1 MNILSFHKRLL
12 DNYKS
17 YINSFIN
24 IKDPSILEFVNH
36 GIDNNKLWL
45 EPLIQFNPTFEKG
58 NPLKKLVTEG
68 KLNAELDSIFEG
80 YDLYRHQ
87 EEAILLGSEGK
98 EFVVTS
104 GTGSGKSLTY
114 IATIFNH
121 ILNER
126 EKSNGKIQAVIVY
139 PMNALINSQ
148 YKEIEKFQKNYEAK
162 TGKSFPIRF
171 GQYTGQE
178 DDNKRRELR
187 DNPPHILLTNYV
199 MLEYIM
205 TRGGEDVKVRNS
217 ILDNIKYLVFDELHT
232 YRGRQ
237 GSDVSILIRR
247 IKAQA
252 KNQVTSIGTSATMVS
267 LDNASIL
274 QQKEAVAKIASTIFG
289 TDIKSNQVINEYL
302 VKSLEGGKVP
312 TTDELK
318 EAIKQKINTNDTE
331 EAFEKHPTANW
342 IEEHVAL
349 LLTEGQYVRRKP
361 ITIPAIIKQLAEQ
374 TNLSLDL
381 CGNHLMELLQWANNL
396 NTKNNGSKKK
406 NYLPYRIHQFIS
418 QTGSVYATLGYQGQ
432 RDLRLEA
439 GLYADDEKTFL
450 FPLVFSRESGHEFY
464 CVSLKEDSVKIVPR
478 EFYNT
483 SDEED
488 EDDAT
493 DGYIFMQHKEDE
505 EPIWNNER
513 DLQELPDAWFNP
525 RRKDGSRSLKS
536 NYVDRIPRK
545 IYFDKQ
551 GNYSFSAK
559 MEFEG
564 WFISKPLA
572 IDPTS
577 GVIYSDRNEW
587 RKLARLG
594 GEGRSTATT
603 VISFET
609 ISLLQSF
616 DQPTEKQKLLSFTDN
631 RQDASLQSGHFNDF
645 VKIGQLRAAIN
656 KAISKYQSL
665 DYSTIKDKV
674 FECLEIEQKEFAKQ
688 PATFPGPKKENE
700 DAFKD
705 FIMYKLLHDL
715 RRSWRVVLPSLEQ
728 CGLLSINYKALDE
741 SVKDDSLWKDHSLL
755 KLMTSDERKEFI
767 FQILEY
773 FRKAYALSYS
783 MLEPGVINKNALTIK
798 EKLKKPW
805 TLDDND
811 KLEYPNF
818 IRVEKLAGNSTIVY
832 TESASYQS
840 VFGRYI
846 KRIANLYDT
855 ELITGKESYNT
866 FIYNLF
872 NFLAE
877 EAGLLSYKPAKADE
891 GHQVRIYQLK
901 VDNILWERGDGE
913 TITQDLIKTRSY
925 KPLNQKVNR
934 YFQSFYSLNF
944 NEMKS
949 ITGAEHTGQINS
961 EKRKLREEE
970 FRAGNISALFCSPT
984 MELGIDISD
993 LSIVHMR
1000 NVPPSPANYAQRS
1013 GRAGRSGQ
1021 AALVLVYCS
1030 NFSPHDRYYYKN
1042 AAKMVA
1048 GFVSAPKLD
1057 LINRELL
1064 SSHLNGMILT
1074 RKSLNSLKNSLG
1086 DLVDKD
1092 DLEKLPLKKTIVE
1105 ALTLSETEKSEIQRD
1120 FLKVINDS
1128 YFKTELEIKKP
1139 NWFNDNWIRLQ
1150 LDTFLTSF
1158 DESLNR
1164 WRKLYRAA
1172 IIQFREANE
1181 IIENKIYAEN
1191 HDKVKTA
1198 KRTRRQ
1204 AERQM
1209 DLLLN
1214 DMNEAGVSTGKNNDQ
1229 SEFYP
1234 YRYFASEGFLPGYN
1248 FTRLPIRAFLE
1259 NDDSG
1264 GEYVSRPRYIA
1275 LGEFGP
1281 RNVIYHDGSKYR
1293 VDRII
1298 LTEAEAKMERA
1309 KISPF
1314 TGYIMMKEQYNYN
1327 VDPFVNMELNEGM
1340 DNYIHSNFVEMP
1352 EARAYELQRITCQE
1366 EERTRKGYDIKTF
1379 FSVDTGMENVT
1390 EATVNLAEQSLL
1402 HIHSMPATRLVH
1414 VNFKWKASKDNGFAL
1429 HLKNGYWQNK
1439 DQETN
1444 ESNSDEV
1451 KKVKLFTT
1459 TIANSLY
1466 LQPVKSLGLEGA
1478 ADGVITLMYALK
1490 RAIENVF
1497 QVEGNEIGATIMGSE
1512 ENPNIL
1518 LYEASEGSLGVLSQI
1533 VEKPEFYAAVMNEAY
1548 NLCFTKNDKEIPD
1561 EELSPATYEDLL
1573 SYYNQFYHLKINRK
1587 LIREALRNLKGSK
1600 VEVHTNASFSSYEEQ
1615 YQALQAGRDQTSS
1628 TEDAFLKYLYKNSL
1642 RLPDAVQPKVEQM
1655 FVRPDFYFKPNIYVF
1670 CDGTPH
1676 DNPAV
1681 QKDDL
1686 EKRSALKKDGYQVL
1700 SWYYK
1705 DKLEDFII
1713 KRPDI
1718 FKKVKSTTVKVTTDK
1733 IDALFN
1739 EASQRFDTTL
1749 KKLGE

>member
-1 MNILSFHKRLL
+1 MDILSFHKKLL
-12 DNYKS
+12 DNYRS

-68 KLNAELDSIFEG
+68 KLNKELDQIFEG
-80 YDLYRHQ
+80 FDLYRHQ
-87 EEAILLGSEGK
+87 EEAILLGAAGK

-114 IATIFNH
+114 LATVFNN
-121 ILNER
+121 ILNEG

-148 YKEIEKFQKNYEAK
+148 YKEIEKFKKNYENK
-162 TGKSFPIRF
+162 TGKEFRIRF

-178 DDNKRRELR
+178 KEDAREQMR
-187 DNPPHILLTNYV
+187 KEPPHILLTNYV

-217 ILDNIKYLVFDELHT
+217 ILGNIKYLVFDELHT

-252 KNQVTSIGTSATMVS
+252 KNIITCIGTSATMVS
-267 LDNASIL
+267 LDDSSII
-274 QQKEAVAKIASTIFG
+274 QQREAVAKISSTIFG
-289 TDIKSNQVINEYL
+289 TDINSNQVINEYL
-302 VKSLEGGKVP
+302 VKSLEGGKPPSVE
-312 TTDELK
+312 ELK
-318 EAIKQKINTNDTE
+318 SAINSKITPSNSE
-331 EAFEKHPTANW
+331 EAFENHPTANW
-342 IEEHVAL
+342 LEEHIAL
-349 LLTEGQYVRRKP
+349 LLNEGQYIRRKP
-361 ITIPAIIKQLAEQ
+361 VTIPAIIKQLAEQ
-374 TNLSLDL
+374 TNFSEEV
-381 CGNHLMELLQWANNL
+381 CGTHLMELLQWANNL
-396 NTKNNGSKKK
+396 NTKNSDSKKK

-418 QTGSVYATLGYQGQ
+418 QTGSVYATLGYQKQ

-464 CVSLKEDSVKIVPR
+464 CVSLKEENAKIVPR

-483 SDEED
+483 SDEEE

-493 DGYIFMQHKEDE
+493 DGYIFVQHKEDE
-505 EPIWNNER
+505 EPIWSNER
-513 DLQELPDAWFNP
+513 DLEELPDAWFNP
-525 RRKDGSRSLKS
+525 KRKDGSRSLKS
-536 NYVDRIPRK
+536 NYNDRIPRK
-545 IYFDKQ
+545 IYFNKQ
-551 GNYSFSAK
+551 GSYSFSTK
-559 MEFEG
+559 MEIEG

-616 DQPTEKQKLLSFTDN
+616 QQPNEKQKLLSFTDN

-656 KAISKYQSL
+656 KAIVTYHSL
-665 DYSTIKDKV
+665 DYSIIKDRV
-674 FECLEIEQKEFAKQ
+674 FDCLDIEQKDFAKQ

-715 RRSWRVVLPSLEQ
+715 RRSWRVVLPNLEQ
-728 CGLLSINYKALDE
+728 CGLLAINYKHLEE
-741 SVKDDSLWKDHSLL
+741 SVKDAGLWKPHPLLSL
-755 KLMTSDERKEFI
+755 MSPDERKEFLY
-767 FQILEY
+767 QILDY
-773 FRKAYALSYS
+773 FRKAYALSFS
-783 MLEPGVINKNALTIK
+783 MLEPGVINKNATAIK

-805 TLDDND
+805 TLDESD
-811 KLEYPNF
+811 KIDYPNHL
-818 IRVEKLAGNSTIVY
+818 RVEKLSGNSFSIY

-846 KRIANLYDT
+846 KRIAKL
-855 ELITGKESYNT
+855 YNT
-866 FIYNLF
+866 DISGKQKFNDFAYGLF
-872 NFLAE
+872 DFLCD
-877 EAGLLSYKPAKADE
+877 AGWLSFKMAKSDE
-891 GHQVRIYQLK
+891 GQQVRIYQLK
-901 VDNILWERGDGE
+901 VDNILWEQGDGE
-913 TITQDLIKTRSY
+913 TIKQDLIKTRSY

-934 YFQSFYSLNF
+934 YFQNFYSLNF

-970 FRAGNISALFCSPT
+970 FRSGNISALFCSPT

-1042 AAKMVA
+1042 APKMVA

-1057 LINRELL
+1057 LINQELL

-1086 DLVDKD
+1086 DLVDKE
-1092 DLEKLPLKKTIVE
+1092 DLDKLPLKKTIIE
-1105 ALTLSETEKSEIQRD
+1105 ALTLTEIEKGEIQKD
-1120 FLKVINDS
+1120 FLRVISDS
-1128 YFKTELEIKKP
+1128 YFKTELELKKP
-1139 NWFNDNWIRLQ
+1139 TWFNQNWIRLQ
-1150 LDTFLTSF
+1150 LDNFLTSF
-1158 DESLNR
+1158 DESLIR

-1214 DMNEAGVSTGKNNDQ
+1214 DMSEPGVSTGKNNDQ

-1259 NDDSG
+1259 NDESG
-1264 GEYVSRPRYIA
+1264 GEYVSRPRFIA

-1293 VDRII
+1293 IDRII
-1298 LTEAEAKMERA
+1298 LTEAEAKMEKA

-1340 DNYIHSNFVEMP
+1340 DNFIHTNFVEMP

-1390 EATVNLAEQSLL
+1390 EATVHLAGQSLL
-1402 HIHSMPATRLVH
+1402 HIHSMPSTRLVH
-1414 VNFKWKASKDNGFAL
+1414 VNFKWKTSKENGFAL

-1439 DQETN
+1439 DQEEN
-1444 ESNSDEV
+1444 QSNTDEV

-1466 LQPVKSLGLEGA
+1466 LQPVKSLALEGGS
-1478 ADGVITLMYALK
+1478 DGVITLMFALK
-1490 RAIENVF
+1490 RAIENIF
-1497 QVEGNEIGATIMGSE
+1497 QVEGNEIGATIMGDE
-1512 ENPNIL
+1512 GNPNIL
-1518 LYEASEGSLGVLSQI
+1518 LYEASEGSLGVLAQI
-1533 VEKPEFYAAVMNEAY
+1533 VEKPEFYNAVMNEAY
-1548 NLCFTKNDKEIPD
+1548 NLCFTKDDKEIPD

-1573 SYYNQFYHLKINRK
+1573 SYYNQYYHLKINRK
-1587 LIREALRNLKGSK
+1587 LIRQALINLRESK

-1615 YQALQAGRDQTSS
+1615 YHALQAGRDQTSS
-1628 TEDAFLKYLYKNSL
+1628 TEDAFLKFLNKNSL
-1642 RLPDAVQPKVEQM
+1642 RLPDAVQPKVEHL
-1655 FVRPDFYFKPNIYVF
+1655 FVKPDFFYKPNIYIF

-1676 DNPAV
+1676 DSPVV
-1681 QKDDL
+1681 QKDDI

-1705 DKLEDFII
+1705 DKLEDFVI

-1718 FKKVKSTTVKVTTDK
+1718 FKKVKSTTVKVTGET
-1733 IDALFN
+1733 IDNIYN
-1739 EASQRFDTTL
+1739 EAKERFHSTL
-1749 KKLGE
+1749 KKLSE

>member
-1 MNILSFHKRLL
+1 MNILSFHKKLL
-12 DNYKS
+12 DNYRS

-24 IKDPSILEFVNH
+24 IKDPSILEFVNNE
-36 GIDNNKLWL
+36 IDNNKLWL

-68 KLNAELDSIFEG
+68 KLNKELDSIFEG
-80 YDLYRHQ
+80 FDLYRHQ
-87 EEAILLGSEGK
+87 EDAILLGSDGK

-114 IATIFNH
+114 LATIFNH
-121 ILNER
+121 ILNEG
-126 EKSNGKIQAVIVY
+126 EKANGKIQAVIVY

-148 YKEIEKFQKNYEAK
+148 FKEIEKFKKNYETK
-162 TGKSFPIRF
+162 TGKTFPIRF

-178 DDNKRRELR
+178 KEEVREQLR
-187 DNPPHILLTNYV
+187 KEPPHILLTNYV

-217 ILDNIKYLVFDELHT
+217 ILENIKYLVFDELHT

-252 KNQVTSIGTSATMVS
+252 KNNVTCIGTSATMVS
-267 LDNASIL
+267 LDNSSIL
-274 QQKEAVAKIASTIFG
+274 QQKEAVAKISSTIFG

-302 VKSLEGGKVP
+302 VKSLEGGKAP
-312 TTDELK
+312 SLEELK
-318 EAIKQKINTNDTE
+318 SAINTKINTSDA
-331 EAFEKHPTANW
+331 EAVFENHATANW
-342 IEEHVAL
+342 LEEHVAL
-349 LLTEGQYVRRKP
+349 MLSEGQYIRRKP
-361 ITIPAIIKQLAEQ
+361 VTIPAIIKQLSEQ
-374 TNLSLDL
+374 TNLSEEV
-381 CGNHLMELLQWANNL
+381 CRVHLMDLLQWANNL
-396 NTKNNGSKKK
+396 NTKNSDSKKK

-418 QTGSVYATLGYQGQ
+418 QTGSVYATLGYQKQ

-464 CVSLKEDSVKIVPR
+464 CVSLKEENANIVPR

-483 SDEED
+483 SDEEE

-493 DGYIFMQHKEDE
+493 DGYIFVQHNEDE
-505 EPIWNNER
+505 EPIWSNER
-513 DLQELPDAWFNP
+513 DMQELPDAWFNP
-525 RRKDGSRSLKS
+525 KRKDGSRTLKS
-536 NYVDRIPRK
+536 NYADRIPRK
-545 IYFDKQ
+545 INFNKQ
-551 GNYSFSAK
+551 GNYSFSTK

-616 DQPTEKQKLLSFTDN
+616 KQPSEKQKLLSFTDN

-645 VKIGQLRAAIN
+645 VKIGELRAAIN
-656 KAISKYQSL
+656 KAIVTHKSL
-665 DYSTIKDKV
+665 DYSIIKDKV
-674 FECLEIEQKEFAKQ
+674 FDCLNIEQSGFAKQ
-688 PATFPGPKKENE
+688 PASFPGPKKENE

-715 RRSWRVVLPSLEQ
+715 RRSWRVVLPNLEQ
-728 CGLLSINYKALDE
+728 CGLLSINYKHLDE
-741 SVKDDSLWKDHSLL
+741 SVKDASLWKPHPLLSL
-755 KLMTSDERKEFI
+755 MSPDERKEFLY
-767 FQILEY
+767 QILDY
-773 FRKAYALSYS
+773 FRKAYALSFS
-783 MLEPGVINKNALTIK
+783 MLEPGVINKNATTIK
-798 EKLKKPW
+798 EKLRKPW
-805 TLDDND
+805 TLDDSD
-811 KLEYPNF
+811 KIEYPNHM
-818 IRVEKLAGNSTIVY
+818 RVEKLSGNNFSVY

-846 KRIANLYDT
+846 KRIAKLHDT
-855 ELITGKESYNT
+855 DISGKQT
-866 FIYNLF
+866 FNDFAYGLF
-872 NFLAE
+872 DFLCS
-877 EAGLLSYKPAKADE
+877 AGWLSFKMAKSDE
-891 GHQVRIYQLK
+891 GNQVKIYQLK
-901 VDNILWERGDGE
+901 VDNILWQQGDSE
-913 TITQDLIKTRSY
+913 TIKQDLIKTRSY

-934 YFQSFYSLNF
+934 YFQNFYSLNF

-961 EKRKLREEE
+961 EKRKQREEE
-970 FRAGNISALFCSPT
+970 FRSGDISALFCSPT

-1042 AAKMVA
+1042 APKMVA

-1057 LINRELL
+1057 LINQELL

-1086 DLVDKD
+1086 DLVDKENLD
-1092 DLEKLPLKKTIVE
+1092 KLPLKKTIIE
-1105 ALTLSETEKSEIQRD
+1105 ALTLSEIEKAEIQKD
-1120 FLKVINDS
+1120 FLRVISDS
-1128 YFKTELEIKKP
+1128 YFKTELELKKP
-1139 NWFNDNWIRLQ
+1139 TWFNQNWIRLQ
-1150 LDTFLTSF
+1150 LDNFLTSF
-1158 DESLNR
+1158 DESLIR

-1259 NDDSG
+1259 NDESG

-1293 VDRII
+1293 IDRII
-1298 LTEAEAKMERA
+1298 LTEAEAKMEKA

-1340 DNYIHSNFVEMP
+1340 DNFIHSNFVEMP

-1414 VNFKWKASKDNGFAL
+1414 VNFKWKISKENGFAL

-1439 DQETN
+1439 DQEAN

-1466 LQPVKSLGLEGA
+1466 LQPVKSLGLDGG

-1518 LYEASEGSLGVLSQI
+1518 LYEASEGSLGVLAQI
-1533 VEKPEFYAAVMNEAY
+1533 VEKPEFYNAVMNEAY
-1548 NLCFTKNDKEIPD
+1548 NLCFMKDDKEIPD
-1561 EELSPATYEDLL
+1561 GELSPATYEDLL
-1573 SYYNQFYHLKINRK
+1573 SYYNQYYHLRINRK

-1615 YQALQAGRDQTSS
+1615 YRALQAGRDQTSS
-1628 TEDAFLKYLYKNSL
+1628 TEDTFLKYLNKNSL
-1642 RLPDAVQPKVEQM
+1642 RLPDVAQPKVEHLY
-1655 FVRPDFYFKPNIYVF
+1655 VKPDFFYKPNIYIF

-1676 DNPAV
+1676 DNPTV
-1681 QKDDL
+1681 QADDL
-1686 EKRSALKKDGYQVL
+1686 EKRNALKKDGYQVL

-1705 DKLEDFII
+1705 DKLEEFVI

-1718 FKKVKSTTVKVTTDK
+1718 FKKVKSTTVQITDEAIDK
-1733 IDALFN
+1733 IYN
-1739 EASQRFDTTL
+1739 EAKEKFSSTL
-1749 KKLGE
+1749 KKLSE